1 MDLPCT
7 IHMDNV
13 FRNVTGAYLLGDKA
27 RTPLKVTKRGNGLDV
42 ELPGKAPDPIAGVLV
57 LTTA

>member
-1 MDLPCT
+1 MDS
-7 IHMDNV
+7 V
-13 FRNVTGAYLLGDKA
+13 SRNVTGAYLLADKA

-42 ELPGKAPDPIAGVLV
+42 ELPGKVPDPIAGVLV